1 MVYYLA
7 IKNENLPLVTIWM
20 NLEGCQTNVRKR
32 QIPHDITYMW
42 NLREKIK
49 HNKNKFMDT
58 ENKVVTRREE
68 FGGVCKIGE
77 GEFRGTDLQL

>member
-1 MVYYLA
+1 MDESRRLSD
-7 IKNENLPLVTIWM
+7 K
-20 NLEGCQTNVRKR
+20 CQKKTNTTY
-32 QIPHDITYMW
+32 ITYMW

-58 ENKVVTRREE
+58 ENKQVVTRREE

-77 GEFRGTDLQL
+77 GEFRGTELQL